1 MFVRLLFTCFCSEGI
16 TATDIAFVAKNSPML
31 LALPPGSK
39 GKGDSMQAAAT
50 ARAGGTAFP
59 IQYIYV
65 SSEALLPGLVLV
77 RISHIV

>member
-1 MFVRLLFTCFCSEGI
+1 
-16 TATDIAFVAKNSPML
+16 ML

-77 RISHIV
+77 QISHIV